1 MARYPVLI
9 ILSAF
14 LAALAGVFLGRM
26 LFTPEPPIET
36 RFHAVLHSELKLDAA
51 QAARIEALEREFAAE
66 RSRYEQEM
74 LTDNRGLATA
84 ILAEKGYG
92 PAVATAVDRSHHAMG
107 ALQKATLQHLFA
119 MRAVL
124 KPDQARRFDDAMV
137 QALTAPQR

>member
-1 MARYPVLI
+1 VARYPVLI
-9 ILSAF
+9 VLAAF
-14 LAALAGVFLGRM
+14 LAAIAGVFLGRT
-26 LFTPEPPIET
+26 LFTPEPPMET
-36 RFHAVLHSELKLDAA
+36 RFHAFLHRELELDAA
-51 QAARIEALEREFAAE
+51 QTERIEALEHEFAVQ

-74 LTDNRGLATA
+74 RTDNRRLAAA

-92 PAVATAVDRSHHAMG
+92 PAVANAVDRSHHAMG

-124 KPDQARRFDDAMV
+124 EPDQARRFDDAMV